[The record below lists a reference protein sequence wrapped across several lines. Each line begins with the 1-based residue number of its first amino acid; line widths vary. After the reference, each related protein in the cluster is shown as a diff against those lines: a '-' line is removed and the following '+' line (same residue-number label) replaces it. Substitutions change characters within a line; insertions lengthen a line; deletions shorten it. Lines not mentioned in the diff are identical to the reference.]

1 MWIHSQNAYVTW
13 QEHTVIFDMFTKIGT
28 VYVKQNENSRSV
40 IILTMNVL
48 CDMSPNVY
56 DLSKE
61 VNENWHILGDQ
72 NASVLSSY

>member
-1 MWIHSQNAYVTW
+1 
-13 QEHTVIFDMFTKIGT
+13 MFTKIGT
-28 VYVKQNENSRSV
+28 VYVKENENSRSV